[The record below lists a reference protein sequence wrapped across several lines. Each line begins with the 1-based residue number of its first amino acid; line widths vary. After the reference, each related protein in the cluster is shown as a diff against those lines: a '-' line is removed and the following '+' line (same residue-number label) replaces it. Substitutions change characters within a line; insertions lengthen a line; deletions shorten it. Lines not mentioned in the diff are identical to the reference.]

1 MNAMRKPVRIH
12 TQKGPAIPAPQ
23 TPVLDKLSTDA
34 SMYHHCVNLSR
45 VDDVLDDAPA
55 WVAEPWAGQSL
66 VMRVG
71 GNNFAG
77 RHLYAFARCFAFQQ
91 VAALGA
97 DFNAMAG
104 QPPEQRSASGT
115 FDLMRADRKG
125 GRVEAIA
132 YGMGYRIAKDGSVS
146 AAPVVIPNAGEILA
160 RIERLRTA

>member
-1 MNAMRKPVRIH
+1 MSTMSKPVRI
-12 TQKGPAIPAPQ
+12 TAQNGPTTPAPQ

-45 VDDVLDDAPA
+45 VDDVLDDEPA
-55 WVAEPWAGQSL
+55 WVAEPLVGQSI
-66 VMRVG
+66 VMRVR
-71 GNNFAG
+71 GNEFAG

-91 VAALGA
+91 IATLGA
-97 DFNAMAG
+97 DFNYMAG
-104 QPPEQRSASGT
+104 QQPEHRNASGS

-132 YGMGYRIAKDGSVS
+132 YSMGYCIEKDGSVS
-146 AAPVVIPNAGEILA
+146 AAPVIVPNLGEILV